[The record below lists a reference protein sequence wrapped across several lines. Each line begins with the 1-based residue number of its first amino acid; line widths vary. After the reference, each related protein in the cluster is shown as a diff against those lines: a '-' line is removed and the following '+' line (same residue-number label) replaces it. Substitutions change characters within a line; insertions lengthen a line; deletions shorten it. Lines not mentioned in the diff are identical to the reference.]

1 MRIAYSLL
9 AVSGWLL
16 AGTPSFAQ
24 TTQPTSRQTKDFTAL
39 IDQYSQA
46 RENRDT
52 VLLKKILT
60 NDIDQ
65 LVSTGEWRMG
75 IRAAVEGM
83 MASSAN
89 TPGKRTLTVDRIK
102 LLSASS
108 AVVDCRYE
116 IENTDG
122 TTRKMWSSFNI
133 VNIKGT
139 WKISAIRNML
149 PAGR

>member
-1 MRIAYSLL
+1 MLVYLAPSPFLL
-9 AVSGWLL
+9 AQLSH
-16 AGTPSFAQ
+16 Q
-24 TTQPTSRQTKDFTAL
+24 QRKDISAL
-39 IDQYSQA
+39 IGLYSQA

-60 NDIDQ
+60 HDIDQ

-75 IRAAVEGM
+75 IRSAVEGM
-83 MASSAN
+83 MASTAN
-89 TPGKRTLTVDRIK
+89 SPGKRTLTVDKIR
-102 LLSASS
+102 LLSPGS

-116 IENTDG
+116 IDNEQG
-122 TTRKMWSSFNI
+122 TIRRMWSTFVLVST
-133 VNIKGT
+133 GAD